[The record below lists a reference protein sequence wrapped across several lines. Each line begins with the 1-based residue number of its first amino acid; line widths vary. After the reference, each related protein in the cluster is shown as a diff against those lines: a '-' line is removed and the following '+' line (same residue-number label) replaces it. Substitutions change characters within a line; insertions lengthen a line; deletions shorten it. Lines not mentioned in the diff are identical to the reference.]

1 MAAKKKSPT
10 ARVFKA
16 SKESKAGLFLEETA
30 ISMIGDK
37 RHFITVDNRGITIK
51 GPVSFISDS
60 MGRRTAGLFVG
71 INDFLEMI
79 PQTIITPIPSK
90 IPFPPLFAVSNVAK
104 DVAFFTSL
112 LV

>member
-1 MAAKKKSPT
+1 MAKNPK
-10 ARVFKA
+10 ARVIRTSDKSKA
-16 SKESKAGLFLEETA
+16 SIYLEDNA
-30 ISMIGDK
+30 VSIIGDS
-37 RHFITVDNRGITIK
+37 RHFIVCDDRGITFK

-60 MGRRTAGLFVG
+60 LGRRTGGLFTG

-90 IPFPPLFAVSNVAK
+90 IPFPPVFAIQNIVT
-104 DVAFFTSL
+104 DLGFFMAL